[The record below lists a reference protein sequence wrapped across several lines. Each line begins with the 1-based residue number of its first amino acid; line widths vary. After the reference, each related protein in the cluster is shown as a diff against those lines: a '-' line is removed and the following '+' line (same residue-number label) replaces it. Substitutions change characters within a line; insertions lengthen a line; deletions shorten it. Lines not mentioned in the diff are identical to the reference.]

1 MSNPFGPSEPTGGGG
16 NPFAANPFAPSQPP
30 TATPAPTPT
39 TFTTSHQQI
48 RLVSSQLKREP
59 NLLLRHLAV
68 HGDSALCVYE
78 SKSGETVLSRRHLNS
93 LFQDGSLQVKE
104 RISGLFVNADATLAL
119 VQQSPSHQ
127 TFTCHPQDAV
137 LKLKGAGG
145 LIQTPLV
152 SVHWGADSV
161 VVGLANGQ
169 VKQVTLGPVPLAT
182 LVCQLP
188 SPCIAALHHQ
198 DHVLLVFEQ
207 SGKISSLSMP
217 GAGNK
222 SVKLECDLASELVQ
236 VHRDEDDAEVFWL
249 LARGGLYKWRFGGTA
264 PPQLVFAQE
273 HCFALSHT
281 RLFLLV
287 LCKQAN
293 KQSTAVL
300 VKLHAVSRLTH
311 AVLSLTGSG
320 NDEVKGNAFGFAR
333 DALLGRTWLLST
345 DTAVMVEIQNE
356 THGVWRVYLDRAK
369 HPESG
374 RELDFQLALDHSPAN
389 NQASRDLI
397 FAAQAEYH
405 FAKGNWV
412 RSAELFAEIASGK
425 SFEAICLKFSP
436 HKTALRVFLTGKL
449 SKLQDGKKKALQVM
463 LGVWICEVSL
473 EEMNLGSDDDDNG
486 GVEAFASFLGQYAA
500 TLEPAKDIVFHL
512 LLSHG
517 RMDMLLVYSHL
528 TQDFDRV
535 VEHHLAQRS
544 WRDAALALQEF
555 AQPALVYKHSLVLI
569 DHVPELLVGEL
580 WRGLDVVRLLPSLS
594 QIVSAEHPAL
604 PFALGFLEEHAAV
617 VRDETVHNLLL
628 SLYALRE
635 RDEDKLFAYVKLQTN
650 QAGGPCFDHGFALR
664 VCETA
669 SPRSRVNLLDALN
682 LPEAALQAALDLG
695 MEDAAFRI
703 AGVQTQNDFAT
714 GKRLW
719 KLCCERAVGLEQ
731 QLQVV
736 SKSEGVLGMEDLL
749 DMLDSSVRVEDVRRD
764 VCAAL
769 DQHQDEI
776 EQLKRDMKEHTDSA
790 QALRRDA
797 AEEQQRFDVVRCGK
811 RCDTCGKRALS
822 SSSGDAG
829 GDVFVF
835 PCTHVFHSACLFR
848 QVLAHLP
855 GGDRRDRVVRLQQ
868 SKTLEDQA
876 LFDEIIGASCPYCG
890 ELMIQSVSQP
900 VLFAKDEVE
909 ARSWD

>member
-1 MSNPFGPSEPTGGGG
+1 MSNPFGPSEPTGGG
-16 NPFAANPFAPSQPP
+16 NPFAANPFAPSQP
-30 TATPAPTPT
+30 TTTTPT

-48 RLVSSQLKREP
+48 KLVSSQLKREP

-68 HGDSALCVYE
+68 HGDNALCVYE

-93 LFQDGSLQVKE
+93 LSQDGSLQVKE
-104 RISGLFVNADATLAL
+104 RISGLYMNADATLVL
-119 VQQSPSHQ
+119 VQQSPSNQ
-127 TFTCHPQDAV
+127 TFTCNPQHAT
-137 LKLKGAGG
+137 LKLKGPEN
-145 LIQTPLV
+145 LIQTPLA
-152 SVHWGADSV
+152 SVNWVDFSAV
-161 VVGLANGQ
+161 AMVVGLANGQ
-169 VKQVTLGPVPLAT
+169 VKQVTLGPNSSAA

-198 DHVLLVFEQ
+198 DNLLILFEQ
-207 SGKISSLSMP
+207 SGKISSLSMAN
-217 GAGNK
+217 GSSK
-222 SVKLECDLASELVQ
+222 SVRLECDLTSELVQ

-249 LARGGLYKWRFGGTA
+249 LTRSGLYKWRLRGA
-264 PPQLVFAQE
+264 APQLVFAQE
-273 HCFALSHT
+273 HCFAMSHT

-300 VKLHAVSRLTH
+300 VKLHAISKLTH
-311 AVLSLTGSG
+311 AVLSLAGG
-320 NDEVKGNAFGFAR
+320 GDEVKGNAFGFAR
-333 DALLGRTWLLST
+333 DALLRKTWLLST
-345 DTAVMVEIQNE
+345 DTAVLVEIQNE
-356 THGVWRVYLDRAK
+356 THGAWRVYLDRAK
-369 HPESG
+369 HPDSG
-374 RELDFQLALDHSPAN
+374 RELDFQLALDLSPAN

-405 FAKGNWV
+405 FSKGNWV
-412 RSAELFAEIASGK
+412 RSAELFAEIVSGK

-473 EEMNLGSDDDDNG
+473 EEMNLVDDDNNG
-486 GVEAFASFLGQYAA
+486 GDNAAAVEAFAAFLGQYAA
-500 TLEPAKDIVFHL
+500 MLEPAKDIIFHL

-555 AQPALVYKHSLVLI
+555 AQPALAYKYSPVLI
-569 DHVPELLVGEL
+569 DHVPELLVREV
-580 WRGLDVVRLLPSLS
+580 WHDLDVIRLMPSLS
-594 QIVSAEHPAL
+594 QIASAEHPAL
-604 PFALGFLEEHAAV
+604 PFALEFLEEHAAG

-635 RDEDKLFAYVKLQTN
+635 RDEDKLFAYIKLQTN
-650 QAGGPCFDHGFALR
+650 QAGGPYFDHGFALR

-682 LPEAALQAALDLG
+682 VPEAALQTALDLG

-703 AGVQTQNDFAT
+703 AGMQTQNDLAA

-811 RCDTCGKRALS
+811 HCDTCGKRVLS
-822 SSSGDAG
+822 GEAGG

-835 PCTHVFHSACLFR
+835 PCTHVFHSSCLFR

-855 GGDRRDRVVRLQQ
+855 GGERRDRIARLQQ

-900 VLFAKDEVE
+900 VLFAKDEAE